1 MAEQEKE
8 DAKQDAEQFKSLAE
22 EALQDCDDAV
32 EHAETVAE
40 EALQECDNAL
50 RRAACRMCNTVE
62 HDQISFSC
70 GCIMCSQC
78 VEENIAIHV
87 RPLCPYG
94 CGRRVT
100 NLRRLN
106 RWG

>member
-1 MAEQEKE
+1 VAEFEKE

-22 EALQDCDDAV
+22 EASQECDNAV
-32 EHAETVAE
+32 EHAEMIAE

-70 GCIMCSQC
+70 G
-78 VEENIAIHV
+78 V
-87 RPLCPYG
+87 LCA
-94 CGRRVT
+94 
-100 NLRRLN
+100 LN
-106 RWG
+106 VLKKTLQFM